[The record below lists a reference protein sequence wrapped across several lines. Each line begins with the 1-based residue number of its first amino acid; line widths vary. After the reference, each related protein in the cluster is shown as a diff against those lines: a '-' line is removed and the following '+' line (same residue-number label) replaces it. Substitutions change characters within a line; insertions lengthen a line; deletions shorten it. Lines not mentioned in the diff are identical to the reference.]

1 MVFLTVKKLIL
12 SEFGIKLVPL
22 FTSSVS
28 SNGRLIFVKLWTFLV
43 VEIFRCVV

>member
-28 SNGRLIFVKLWTFLV
+28 SNGRLILL
-43 VEIFRCVV
+43 EIVDFFGS